1 LWNKTTIS
9 AERQSTPNDSRV
21 FETGNLPRM
30 LPSAQD
36 SSHMLPA
43 AKLVPANKKPS
54 EPAARLDESDRV
66 RWENVISSVSTRTPL
81 RPFQGKHAP
90 LPDTTSMMSC
100 VYSSM
105 RMGRRSYKGRLADFS
120 SADFPI
126 PFFAAGWDSFF
137 RLLVRTLGAESSACV
152 ASIPSSHDHRRCP
165 PTFRETSRAAATT
178 LNNRYLLRA
187 SVSTCWSTCREPL
200 DQTLLWQPS
209 IHLSLI
215 CQPSGPIRQSLPF
228 NASFFR
234 PRCFT

>member
-1 LWNKTTIS
+1 MWNKTTIS
-9 AERQSTPNDSRV
+9 AERQSTPNDSQV

-43 AKLVPANKKPS
+43 ATLVPANKKPS

-137 RLLVRTLGAESSACV
+137 AFSLGRWGQNRLLAWHPFPLLMTIAAVRRLSRNK
-152 ASIPSSHDHRRCP
+152 PSSSNHVKQPIP
-165 PTFRETSRAAATT
+165 PE
-178 LNNRYLLRA
+178 
-187 SVSTCWSTCREPL
+187 SV
-200 DQTLLWQPS
+200 
-209 IHLSLI
+209 
-215 CQPSGPIRQSLPF
+215 CQYVLVDMP
-228 NASFFR
+228 
-234 PRCFT
+234 